1 MTLLIH
7 IVKYK
12 PSFTY
17 TVLSG
22 IANSH
27 VHYDSPYLT
36 INSTDMQINYMKFNI
51 NPMFT
56 LVLSLWSYK
65 MDILVED
72 MLLFFA
78 ENLVLNP
85 SKPYKSVF
93 FNKGL
98 TVRFM
103 YIAFI
108 HVTLYG

>member
-1 MTLLIH
+1 MH
-7 IVKYK
+7 
-12 PSFTY
+12 
-17 TVLSG
+17 
-22 IANSH
+22 
-27 VHYDSPYLT
+27 
-36 INSTDMQINYMKFNI
+36 
-51 NPMFT
+51 MFT
-56 LVLSLWSYK
+56 LVLSLWTYK